1 LGGLPT
7 GKKMAYRDKTPIYNL
22 KAVVRETGLKAD
34 TLRAWERRYGVPT
47 PQRTESGHRLYSQ
60 YDIDVLKW
68 LVDRQNE
75 GLSISRAVE
84 LLHRLE
90 AEGKNPFDVN
100 AALAAQR
107 HDLRPQEGHHIQ
119 IEVERGRLDEG
130 GTVASMREAW
140 IDACLNFDELRA
152 EQLLA
157 QAFALFP
164 AETVCLDLIQKGLRE
179 IGLGWYEG
187 KVTVQQEHFASALA
201 IRRME
206 ALLAST
212 PAPTRPGRIMVAC
225 PPEEEHTFV
234 PLLISLLLRRRG
246 WDVVYLGANVPL
258 RSLEATLAT
267 VRPSLVVL
275 TAQQLYTAASLLEMA
290 ETLFR
295 ERVPLAF
302 GGLVFTEVPELPE
315 VIPGHYLGD
324 TLENVV
330 NQIEHLM
337 THLRPVPARR
347 QVSYDYKEALDH
359 FCSRQASIEAE
370 LWARMEDVIPKRLL
384 ASANQSFGRN
394 IIAALTL
401 GDMDFLNADIDWVE
415 GLLVNH
421 HQMPPEAL
429 EHYLNAYYDACV
441 HHLGEPGF
449 VVLEWLSRLLG
460 REMHGRAR
468 QQQVKQPIA
477 IRKEE

>member
-1 LGGLPT
+1 
-7 GKKMAYRDKTPIYNL
+7 MAHSDKTPIYNL
-22 KAVVRETGLKAD
+22 KAVVQETGLKAD

-68 LVDRQNE
+68 LVERQNE
-75 GLSISRAVE
+75 GMSISRAIE

-90 AEGKNPFDVN
+90 AEGKNPFEVN
-100 AALAAQR
+100 AAPGVQR
-107 HDLRPQEGHHIQ
+107 HDLRPFESRPTHAG
-119 IEVERGRLDEG
+119 IEVGRLGET

-140 IDACLNFDELRA
+140 INACLNFDEFRA

-179 IGLGWYEG
+179 IGVGWYEG

-201 IRRME
+201 VRRME
-206 ALLAST
+206 ALLAAT

-225 PPEEEHTFV
+225 PPEEEHTFA

-302 GGLVFTEVPELPE
+302 GGLVFTEASTLHE

-324 TLENVV
+324 ALENVV
-330 NQIEHLM
+330 SQIEHIM
-337 THLRPVPARR
+337 AHLRPVPAQR

-359 FCSRQASIEAE
+359 FRSRQASIEAE
-370 LWARMEDVIPKRLL
+370 IWARMENVIPKRLL
-384 ASANQSFGRN
+384 AMANQSFGRN

-401 GDMDFLNADIDWVE
+401 GDMDFLNPDIDWVE

-429 EHYLNAYYDACV
+429 EHYLNAYYEACIR
-441 HHLGEPGF
+441 HLGEPGF
-449 VVLEWLSRLLG
+449 VVLEWFSRLLG
-460 REMHGRAR
+460 REMPDQAQR
-468 QQQVKQPIA
+468 QWIKQSIA
-477 IRKEE
+477 GNKESGRKEE

>member
-1 LGGLPT
+1 MT
-7 GKKMAYRDKTPIYNL
+7 YSDKTPIYNL
-22 KAVVRETGLKAD
+22 KAVVQETGLKAD
-34 TLRAWERRYGVPT
+34 TLRAWERRYGVPA
-47 PQRTESGHRLYSQ
+47 PQRTDSGHRLYSQ

-75 GLSISRAVE
+75 GLSISRAIE

-90 AEGKNPFDVN
+90 AEGKNLFDVN
-100 AALAAQR
+100 AAPDAQR
-107 HDLRPQEGHHIQ
+107 RDLRSQERPHSQ
-119 IEVERGRLDEG
+119 IGIEGERLNEG

-179 IGLGWYEG
+179 IGAGWYEG

-201 IRRME
+201 LRRME
-206 ALLAST
+206 ALLVST

-258 RSLEATLAT
+258 RSLESTLAT

-275 TAQQLYTAASLLEMA
+275 TAQQLYTAAGLLEMA
-290 ETLFR
+290 EILFR

-302 GGLVFTEVPELPE
+302 GGQVFTEVPELPK
-315 VIPGHYLGD
+315 VIPGYYLGD
-324 TLENVV
+324 KLEHVV
-330 NQIEHLM
+330 GQIEQIM
-337 THLRPVPARR
+337 THLRPVPAQR
-347 QVSYDYKEALDH
+347 QISYDYKEALDH

-384 ASANQSFGRN
+384 AAANQCFGRN

-401 GDMDFLNADIDWVE
+401 GDMDFLTPDIDWVE

-421 HQMPPEAL
+421 HQMPPHVL

-460 REMHGRAR
+460 REMSGQMR
-468 QQQVKQPIA
+468 QQQVKQPLA

>member
-1 LGGLPT
+1 MT
-7 GKKMAYRDKTPIYNL
+7 YRDKTPIYNL

-47 PQRTESGHRLYSQ
+47 PQRTDSGHRLYSQ

-68 LVDRQNE
+68 LVDRLNE
-75 GLSISRAVE
+75 GLSISRAIE
-84 LLHRLE
+84 LLQRLE
-90 AEGKNPFDVN
+90 AEGKNPFEVN
-100 AALAAQR
+100 VAPGFQR
-107 HDLRPQEGHHIQ
+107 HDPRAQEGRPIQ
-119 IEVERGRLDEG
+119 IGGEAGRLDEAN
-130 GTVASMREAW
+130 TIASLREDW
-140 IDACLNFDELRA
+140 INACMHFDELRA

-164 AETVCLDLIQKGLRE
+164 AEMVCLDLIQKGLRE
-179 IGLGWYEG
+179 IGAGWYEG

-201 IRRME
+201 VRRME

-212 PAPTRPGRIMVAC
+212 PAPTRPGRILVAC

-258 RSLEATLAT
+258 RSLEPTLAT

-290 ETLFR
+290 EALFR

-302 GGLVFTEVPELPE
+302 GGLIFTEVPELYE

-330 NQIEHLM
+330 GQVEHIM
-337 THLRPVPARR
+337 AHLRPVPARR
-347 QVSYDYKEALDH
+347 QVGYDYKEALDH
-359 FCSRQASIEAE
+359 FRSRQASIEAE
-370 LWARMEDVIPKRLL
+370 LWEHMEGVIPKRLL
-384 ASANQSFGRN
+384 ATANQSFGRN

-401 GDMDFLNADIDWVE
+401 GDMDFLNPDMDWIE

-421 HQMPPEAL
+421 HQMPPDAL
-429 EHYLNAYYDACV
+429 EHYLHAYYDACV
-441 HHLGEPGF
+441 HHLAEPGF
-449 VVLEWLSRLLG
+449 PVLEWLSRLLG
-460 REMHGRAR
+460 REMPVQTQR
-468 QQQVKQPIA
+468 QQVKQPIDR
-477 IRKEE
+477 RKEE